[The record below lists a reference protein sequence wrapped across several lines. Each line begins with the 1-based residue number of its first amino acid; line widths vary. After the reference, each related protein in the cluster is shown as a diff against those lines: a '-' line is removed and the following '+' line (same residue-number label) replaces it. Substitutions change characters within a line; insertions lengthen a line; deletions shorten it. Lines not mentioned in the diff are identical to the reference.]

1 MVWITN
7 RLQVIL
13 VQKENKKVF
22 KNNSLFF
29 LLLLLLL
36 TAYLFLTLPFLSFN
50 NTTAARVD
58 IPLAETFLF
67 EESKSACLSARFG
80 WDTHTGGHLK

>member
-1 MVWITN
+1 MVWLAN
-7 RLQVIL
+7 RLLVIL
-13 VQKENKKVF
+13 VQNENKKVF
-22 KNNSLFF
+22 KNNSLF

-36 TAYLFLTLPFLSFN
+36 TAYLFLTLPFVSFN
-50 NTTAARVD
+50 NTTAAWVD

>member
-1 MVWITN
+1 MVWLAN
-7 RLQVIL
+7 RLLVIL

-22 KNNSLFF
+22 KNNSHFF
-29 LLLLLLL
+29 FLLLLL